1 MLGIYFSGT
10 GNTKHC
16 VEYFATRFGG
26 DIPTLS
32 IESPNAPQEIA
43 AHDTIILGYPVYF
56 SNMPKIVGDFILS
69 HSKCFNGKRV
79 YIIATMGLFSGDGAG
94 CAARLLRQCGAEVI
108 GGLHLRM
115 PDCIGDEK
123 ALKKTGEENRAL
135 IRRADLKAEAAAA
148 RLTNGNAHREG
159 LGPLYHIA
167 GLLGQRLWF
176 YGKTATYKKKPTVDS
191 HKCIGCGKCAALC
204 PMNNID
210 IVDKRAVSRNRC
222 TLCYR
227 CFSRCPT
234 QALTIL
240 GRQVH
245 EQCFF
250 EKYATGG

>member
-16 VEYFATRFGG
+16 VEYFTEQFG
-26 DIPTLS
+26 DAIHTAS
-32 IESPNAPQEIA
+32 VESPEAVQEIA
-43 AHDTIILGYPVYF
+43 AHDIIIFGYPVYF
-56 SNMPKIVGDFILS
+56 SNTPKIVRNFILHNS
-69 HSKCFNGKRV
+69 ECFQDKRV
-79 YIIATMGLFSGDGAG
+79 YIIATMALFSGDGAG
-94 CAARLLRQCGAEVI
+94 CAARLLHKCNAEII

-123 ALKKTGEENRAL
+123 ILKKTAKDNSAL
-135 IRRADLKAEAAAA
+135 IKRAELKIECAAE
-148 RLTNGNAHREG
+148 RLKNGNGNREG
-159 LGPLYHIA
+159 LGLLSHIA

-176 YGKTATYKKKPTVDS
+176 YGKTITYKKKPDVDS
-191 HKCIGCGKCAALC
+191 NKCIGCGKCAVLC
-204 PMNNID
+204 PMNNIA
-210 IVDKRAVSRNRC
+210 IVDEKAVSHNRC

-245 EQCFF
+245 EQWFF
-250 EKYATGG
+250 KRKLN